1 MDPTWD
7 LGLLRAYFL
16 NRCDAPTTVMMES
29 HCHLGHP
36 FLQNINELGR
46 PGDLSGKKG
55 NSCPQRFTRE
65 TWLQDWELTV
75 SLKINLFPRE
85 RGKEYIKKQKDS
97 S

>member
-46 PGDLSGKKG
+46 PGDLSGKK
-55 NSCPQRFTRE
+55 E
-65 TWLQDWELTV
+65 TAVL
-75 SLKINLFPRE
+75 SASP
-85 RGKEYIKKQKDS
+85 GKHGFRIGS
-97 S
+97 